1 MHRTLVTACALS
13 AALLVG
19 GWDGDPPGE
28 EAVSPDDLGRGTAQD
43 VCDEIGPDTVPEIP
57 DLPDGGG
64 LIPDETTTAFG
75 SYAPYDPCE
84 GFGE

>member
-13 AALLVG
+13 AALVVG

-28 EAVSPDDLGRGTAQD
+28 ELLSPEDLGAGTSQD
-43 VCDEIGPDTVPEIP
+43 ACDEIGPDHVPEIP
-57 DLPDGGG
+57 DLFDGGG
-64 LIPDETTTAFG
+64 LIPDETGTLYG
-75 SYAPYDPCE
+75 SYVPYDPCE

>member
-13 AALLVG
+13 TALLVG

-28 EAVSPDDLGRGTAQD
+28 EAVSPDDVGLGTAQD
-43 VCDEIGPDTVPEIP
+43 ACSDIGPDRVPEIP

-64 LIPDETTTAFG
+64 LIPDETTTGYG
-75 SYAPYDPCE
+75 SYVPSDPCE